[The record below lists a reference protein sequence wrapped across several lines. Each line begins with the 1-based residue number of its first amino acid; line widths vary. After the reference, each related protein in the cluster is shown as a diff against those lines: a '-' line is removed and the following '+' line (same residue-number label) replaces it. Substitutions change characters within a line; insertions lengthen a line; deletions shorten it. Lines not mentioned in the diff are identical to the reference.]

1 MGMKITAVVMIA
13 VSWISSFLLSSVF
26 PSFLYFCMLVRQS
39 ILRYSNSLLFMTV
52 LRGNKVEERERWVG
66 TRGLKCVKD
75 FIVEFITLARSQ

>member
-1 MGMKITAVVMIA
+1 
-13 VSWISSFLLSSVF
+13 
-26 PSFLYFCMLVRQS
+26 
-39 ILRYSNSLLFMTV
+39 MTV